1 MAKTKGI
8 VLIDK
13 DRCKGCG
20 LCSVVCPKEILFMD
34 DTVINVKGYQ
44 PVALTDMGK
53 CIGCGHC
60 ALVCPDVVIHV
71 ERIEIEELEPAHV

>member
-1 MAKTKGI
+1 MAKAKGI
-8 VLIDK
+8 VLIDQ

-20 LCSVVCPKEILFMD
+20 LCSVVCPTEILFMAE
-34 DTVINVKGYQ
+34 TVINVKGYQ
-44 PVALTDMGK
+44 PVALSDMGK

-71 ERIEIEELEPAHV
+71 ERIEIEELEPVHV